1 MVETYPATPAEIG
14 NSRGYWIDTALFEA
28 HPELGDGSF
37 EAAYMGEGVLLLR
50 SCTVASNAPL
60 EIEDDPVAAAYLAW
74 IARSMAAHPGL
85 LRPMNAQEFDLAEEL
100 VRGIPRDQAVD
111 CLPDDFELP

>member
-14 NSRGYWIDTALFEA
+14 DSRGYWIDAALFEA
-28 HPELGDGSF
+28 HPELRNGSF
-37 EAAYMGEGVLLLR
+37 EAAYMGKGVLLLR
-50 SCTVASNAPL
+50 SCTVVSNAPL

-74 IARSMAAHPGL
+74 TARSMAARPGL

-100 VRGIPRDQAVD
+100 VGGIPRDQAVD